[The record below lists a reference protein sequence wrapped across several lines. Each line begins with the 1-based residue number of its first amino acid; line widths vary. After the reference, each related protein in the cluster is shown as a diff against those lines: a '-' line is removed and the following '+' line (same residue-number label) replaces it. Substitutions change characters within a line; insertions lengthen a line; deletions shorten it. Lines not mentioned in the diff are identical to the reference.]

1 VRSKNTIFVS
11 LTAVFAALYAVGVV
25 VLGPISF
32 LPIQVR
38 VADALLPLAIV
49 FGWPAILGLS
59 IGAFVANFFGGLGAV
74 DIIGGSLANFIATFV
89 AWRIGRH
96 RSKPWQLLGVGLEI
110 VVITLIVGTYL
121 TYVFGFPL
129 AWVGVFV
136 GSVIAIGILGSIL
149 LFTLSRKRV
158 TSMLKPYGIGPES
171 ESSKVKG

>member
-11 LTAVFAALYAVGVV
+11 LTAVFAAMYAVGVV

>member
-11 LTAVFAALYAVGVV
+11 LTAAFAALYAVGVI

-38 VADALLPLAIV
+38 VADALLPLAII

-74 DIIGGSLANFIATFV
+74 DIIGGSIANFIATFV
-89 AWRIGRH
+89 AWRIGRD
-96 RSKPWQLLGVGLEI
+96 RSKPWQLLGVGIEI
-110 VVITLIVGTYL
+110 VVITLLVGTYL

-129 AWVGVFV
+129 AWVGVFA

-149 LFTLSRKRV
+149 LFAMSRKRV
-158 TSMLKPYGIGPES
+158 TGMLKAYGLGHES
-171 ESSKVKG
+171 ESSEVKG